1 MSLRCRS
8 PTREAACL
16 LLALLHAC
24 RPGTPPSSTVFAD
37 SSGIRIATAPAA
49 DFPLPWQVV
58 RDFTIG
64 GPDGAAAPSFH
75 DVGRAVRADGAGRIY
90 VLDRGN
96 HRVVVFDS
104 TGQYLGLRG
113 ARGDGPGELGNPV
126 ALVVEPDG
134 FVRVFDASKRAF
146 VQFSAGGAEAGL
158 LPAHFFGG
166 EEISLHQ
173 GRILHT
179 RGRSGNGAAPPTR
192 DLIAYGEGADTLIV
206 ASREGAVGT
215 AVRFPGCPVQFPSLP
230 PFLEGRIHWHSSG
243 DRLLVQ
249 PSDAYRIEAYSDGG
263 LLLIVQRPLPPVVV
277 DEELAI
283 LAAEEEF
290 GAEGFVVTFPTGRC
304 AVSPED
310 MVEARG
316 WVSTASPITDLRGAP
331 DGSIWVHRRTAV
343 GERPIDVFT
352 SQGDY
357 LGTLPEDTPF
367 PDAFVGEDR
376 YAVVERDDNG
386 VERVSVYAMRRPP
399 PAQQEDP

>member
-1 MSLRCRS
+1 MSLRRRC

-24 RPGTPPSSTVFAD
+24 TPAPPPTSTVFAD
-37 SSGIRIATAPAA
+37 SSGIRIATSPAA
-49 DFPLPWQVV
+49 DVTLPWQVV
-58 RDFTIG
+58 RDFAIG

-75 DVGRAVRADGAGRIY
+75 DVGRAVRADGADRIY
-90 VLDRGN
+90 VLDKGN

-113 ARGDGPGELGNPV
+113 SRGGGPGELERPV

-134 FVRVFDASKRAF
+134 VVQVFDAAKRAF
-146 VQFSAGGAEAGL
+146 VRFSAGGAEAGL
-158 LPAHFFGG
+158 LPAHFSGG
-166 EEISLHQ
+166 EEIALHQ
-173 GRILHT
+173 GRILHA
-179 RGRSGNGAAPPTR
+179 RGRSGSGAAPPTR
-192 DLIAYGEGADTLIV
+192 DLIAYGEGVDTLIL
-206 ASREGAVGT
+206 ASRESPVGT

-230 PFLEGRIHWHSSG
+230 PFLNGRINWHTSG

-263 LLLIVQRPLPPVVV
+263 LLLIVQRPLDPVVV

-290 GAEGFVVTFPTGRC
+290 GAEGFGVTFPTGRC
-304 AVSPED
+304 VVSPED

-316 WVSTASPITDLRGAP
+316 WVSTASPITALRGAP
-331 DGSIWVHRRTAV
+331 DGSIWVHRRTAA

-352 SQGDY
+352 SQGEY
-357 LGTLPEDTPF
+357 LGTLPAGTPF
-367 PDAFVGEDR
+367 PDAFVGGDR

-386 VERVSVYAMRRPP
+386 EERVSVYRVRRPGP
-399 PAQQEDP
+399 